1 MIPTTLKLPA
11 ELKKRVA
18 ALVEGTG
25 RSAHAFMVDA
35 ITQQV
40 NLAER
45 RKAFIADAKTAEED
59 MNRSGNG
66 YPAEDVHAYMG
77 ARSQGKKVPRPKAK
91 RWRE

>member
-1 MIPTTLKLPA
+1 MVPTTLKLPA

-25 RSAHAFMVDA
+25 KSAHAFMVDA

-59 MNRSGNG
+59 MHRTGKG

-77 ARSQGKKVPRPKAK
+77 ARSQGKMVPRPKAK